1 MVTKE
6 YKQIGCMD
14 VEPSAGCAF
23 QVRAETEEE
32 IFRLGAEHGKIVH
45 NMEAM
50 SPELVTKFKAAVKTV
65 KVEV

>member
-14 VEPSAGCAF
+14 VDPSACCAF
-23 QVRAETEEE
+23 QVRTETEDE
-32 IFRLGAEHGKIVH
+32 LWKLTSEHGKFAH
-45 NMEAM
+45 NLEAIP
-50 SPELVTKFKAAVKTV
+50 PELAAKLKAAVKTV